1 MRKLLVLVGIG
12 LITLSA
18 LFFYAEH
25 NRQGT
30 EREGT
35 IKAMQDVLKG
45 QNLALAGRIFDGL
58 SRADQDAM
66 LAFHRWKKKAKMRSF
81 LSDTA
86 FSEPDAPKWM
96 IVAGRRVRA
105 AGVVDDALLEDALE
119 NHLRS
124 PDRLAVYHS
133 KGKYYLFING
143 KADGQEYSSAY
154 SPEAFFAA
162 FRSADGVRAWLA
174 LRDGTVVYHP
184 LGRFIGSNA
193 SNLKPVAAG
202 IKELN
207 AGSSAPFARTYL
219 GIDGRDT
226 LGSWTPLPSF
236 GLLVGS
242 EWPRAPEATSQA
254 SAYFWLGLACATLA
268 SLFFG
273 WAMRGRRETVP
284 AERLFDENRLDDDAM
299 EYLENARRSAVVAQ
313 ELLREKDGELDRAI
327 HARDEAVHFAGA
339 LEGKITLLESF
350 LRILPGTGKQVWAEI
365 CELIVSRAAGFSLI
379 FYRYSPSSFS
389 LVPESIH
396 GGSELP
402 ESAVGFLRD
411 TRIYLGSPAYLGT
424 FLSTDAF
431 QKWDMR
437 RRPQMPFHQSEFRA
451 YPIQCAGFKG
461 AVLACFDERM
471 NLNGEIE
478 GSLKLLESLL
488 DTAATF
494 CEAQSQLVQSS
505 YAKGSSRPVESAPD
519 DARSRPRPS

>member
-12 LITLSA
+12 LVTLSA
-18 LFFYAEH
+18 LFFYAER
-25 NRQGT
+25 NRQGS
-30 EREGT
+30 EREGS
-35 IKAMQDVLKG
+35 IKAMEDVLKG

-58 SRADQDAM
+58 NRADQDAI
-66 LAFHRWKKKAKMRSF
+66 LAFQRWKKKAKMRSF

-119 NHLRS
+119 SHLRS
-124 PDRLAVYHS
+124 ADRLAIYHS

-174 LRDGTVVYHP
+174 LRDGTVAYHP
-184 LGRFIGSNA
+184 LHRFIGSNA

-202 IKELN
+202 IKELST
-207 AGSSAPFARTYL
+207 GSSAPFARSYL

-226 LGSWTPLPSF
+226 LGAWTPLPSF

-242 EWPRAPEATSQA
+242 EWPQAPEAFSQA
-254 SAYFWLGLACATLA
+254 SAYFWLGLAGAVLGSLLFGLA
-268 SLFFG
+268 L
-273 WAMRGRRETVP
+273 RGHAEAAP

-299 EYLENARRSAVVAQ
+299 DYLENARRSTAQ
-313 ELLREKDGELDRAI
+313 AMELVQEKDRELGEALRE
-327 HARDEAVHFAGA
+327 RDEAVHSAGA
-339 LEGKITLLESF
+339 LEGKIAVLESF

-365 CELIVSRAAGFSLI
+365 CELVTSRSAGFSLI

-396 GGSELP
+396 GEAGLP
-402 ESAVGFLRD
+402 ESALGFLRD
-411 TRIYLGSPAYLGT
+411 TRIYLGNPAYLGN
-424 FLSTDAF
+424 FMATDSF
-431 QKWDMR
+431 HKWNIR
-437 RRPQMPFHQSEFRA
+437 RQPQMPFHQTEFRS

-461 AVLACFDERM
+461 AVLAYFDERM
-471 NLNGEIE
+471 NLDGEIE

-488 DTAATF
+488 ETAATF

-505 YAKGSSRPVESAPD
+505 HAKGSSRPVEGASD
-519 DARSRPRPS
+519 HARNRPRPS

>member
-1 MRKLLVLVGIG
+1 L
-12 LITLSA
+12 
-18 LFFYAEH
+18 
-25 NRQGT
+25 
-30 EREGT
+30 
-35 IKAMQDVLKG
+35 
-45 QNLALAGRIFDGL
+45 
-58 SRADQDAM
+58 
-66 LAFHRWKKKAKMRSF
+66 LAFQRWKKKAKMRSF

-124 PDRLAVYHS
+124 LDRLAMYHS

-143 KADGQEYSSAY
+143 KTDGQEYSAAY

-184 LGRFIGSNA
+184 LSRFIGSNA

-202 IKELN
+202 IKELS

-219 GIDGRDT
+219 GIDGRET
-226 LGSWTPLPSF
+226 LGAWTPLPSF

-242 EWPRAPEATSQA
+242 EWPQAPESSSQA
-254 SAYFWLGLACATLA
+254 STYFWLGIACAAIGSFLFGLA
-268 SLFFG
+268 LRVRPE
-273 WAMRGRRETVP
+273 AAP
-284 AERLFDENRLDDDAM
+284 AERLFDESRLDDDAM
-299 EYLENARRSAVVAQ
+299 DYLENARRSAAQ
-313 ELLREKDGELDRAI
+313 AHELLREKERELGDALREKDEAI
-327 HARDEAVHFAGA
+327 HSMGA
-339 LEGKITLLESF
+339 LEGRIAILESF

-365 CELIVSRAAGFSLI
+365 CEMVTSRSGGYSLV

-396 GGSELP
+396 GGGELT
-402 ESAVGFLRD
+402 ESAIQFFRD
-411 TRIYLGSPAYLGT
+411 TRIYLGSPSYLGN
-424 FLSTDAF
+424 FMATDAF
-431 QKWDMR
+431 QKWNAR
-437 RRPQMPFHQSEFRA
+437 RQPQMPLHQTEFRS

-478 GSLKLLESLL
+478 GSLKLLEYLM

-505 YAKGSSRPVESAPD
+505 NAKGSSRPVESASD
-519 DARSRPRPS
+519 DARNRPRPS